1 MVRARSALVLVLMA
15 SAAVACGGGN
25 KKKQP
30 AKPVAKKQTT
40 KKKANKPPPPPVTD
54 SSPNLAVD
62 DDLIA
67 KCKIPIDNKIE
78 APKFDYDRFELIEK
92 DRQVLDVVAGCV
104 TKDGPFAGRSLLLI
118 GHTDNAG
125 TVEYNLALGSKRAS
139 TVGDYLER
147 QGVPSKQIGV
157 TTRGEADAE
166 GGDNDS
172 RQVDRRV
179 DITLE
184 REKDSADKKD
194 DAAPKEEK
202 AEKTEK
208 TEKTEKSEKSEKKDK
223 KDKKADKDTG
233 GF

>member
-1 MVRARSALVLVLMA
+1 MVRARSALLLVLMA
-15 SAAVACGGGN
+15 STVAACGGGN

-40 KKKANKPPPPPVTD
+40 KKKAKPAPAPPVTD
-54 SSPNLAVD
+54 AAPNLAVD
-62 DDLIA
+62 DDLVA
-67 KCKIPIDNKIE
+67 KCKIPIDNKIK
-78 APKFDYDRFELIEK
+78 APKFDYDRFELLQE
-92 DRQVLDVVAGCV
+92 DRDILDIVAGCV
-104 TKDGPFAGRSLLLI
+104 KDGPFAGRGLVLV

-157 TTRGEADAE
+157 TTRGETDAE
-166 GGDNDS
+166 GGDNDA
-172 RQVDRRV
+172 RRVDRRV

-184 REKDSADKKD
+184 REKDSDKDKD
-194 DAAPKEEK
+194 KEDSPKEEK
-202 AEKTEK
+202 AEKA
-208 TEKTEKSEKSEKKDK
+208 EKSEKSEKAEK
-223 KDKKADKDTG
+223 KDKKSDKKKDDDGG

>member
-40 KKKANKPPPPPVTD
+40 KKKAKPAPAPPVTD
-54 SSPNLAVD
+54 AAPNLAVD
-62 DDLIA
+62 DDLVA
-67 KCKIPIDNKIE
+67 KCKIPIDNKIK
-78 APKFDYDRFELIEK
+78 APKFDYDRFELLQE
-92 DRQVLDVVAGCV
+92 DRDVLDIVAGCV
-104 TKDGPFAGRSLLLI
+104 KDGPFAGRGLVLV

-157 TTRGEADAE
+157 TTRGETDAE
-166 GGDNDS
+166 GSDNDT
-172 RQVDRRV
+172 RRVDRRV

-184 REKDSADKKD
+184 REKEGAAEKDKDKD
-194 DAAPKEEK
+194 KEDAAPKED
-202 AEKTEK
+202 KTEK
-208 TEKTEKSEKSEKKDK
+208 TEKKDK
-223 KDKKADKDTG
+223 KDKKADKKDEDKG

>member
-15 SAAVACGGGN
+15 SAVAACGGSH
-25 KKKQP
+25 KKQP
-30 AKPVAKKQTT
+30 AKPVAKKQAP
-40 KKKANKPPPPPVTD
+40 KKKKPAPAPTPPVTD
-54 SSPNLAVD
+54 AAPNLAVD

-147 QGVPSKQIGV
+147 QGVPSKQIGI

-166 GGDNDS
+166 GGDNES
-172 RQVDRRV
+172 RLVDRRV

-184 REKDSADKKD
+184 REKGGGDKDKE
-194 DAAPKEEK
+194 DAAPKEDKPEK

-208 TEKTEKSEKSEKKDK
+208 TEKKDK
-223 KDKKADKDTG
+223 KTDKKADKKDEDKG